1 MNYRWTGQMHHTRL
15 QAQRSTGSME
25 RPVHH
30 RIRARMDDSPINHS
44 LRRESIKNATL
55 LAQ

>member
-30 RIRARMDDSPINHS
+30 RIRARMDDSPYTTACAGKAS
-44 LRRESIKNATL
+44 KTPTL